1 MRQNL
6 VKHLK
11 LHLRLEKRAKE
22 EAGQAA
28 AAVPPPIT
36 PINPPVDTT
45 KVEAQKMGYQGRN
58 SIAFKMARKLLR
70 KWSRNGILKKNICPN

>member
-1 MRQNL
+1 MKLNFEMQVRQNL

-22 EAGQAA
+22 AVEGDKHV
-28 AAVPPPIT
+28 AVPPPIT

-45 KVEAQKMGYQGRN
+45 KVRFRSER
-58 SIAFKMARKLLR
+58 F
-70 KWSRNGILKKNICPN
+70 